1 MKKKILIIYEN
12 INREYDNCLLLKAEL
27 ERRGYTVVLKY
38 KTESICIVQDAD
50 LVITPNCYN
59 IENERYYRYLFAGNK
74 CPLLSLQYEQI
85 FTKETEVK
93 RLCYPDN
100 SMINVYFA
108 TWGEIYYNKLLQ
120 HNINP
125 VAVRVTGSI
134 GLDFCR
140 PEFRC
145 FYLDK
150 EGIGQKYN
158 LNVNKKWM
166 LFISS
171 LTLFP
176 GSPYY
181 RHLRIDIKDKEYL
194 TERSNLET
202 KTQEKILEWFD
213 EFLISNNDYIII
225 YRRHPVEEQTEKF
238 KSLLK
243 KYPKSFVDITDMSVK
258 QWISVC
264 DYCYNW
270 FSTASIEA
278 NEFGKPTQL
287 LRPYQ
292 ISEERDYSFLINS
305 SKCCTYD
312 DFLNSIQMNDI
323 GNIDR
328 SSYINNF
335 SIVDTPAYYRIC
347 NFVDSIINSNNQN
360 GFQFEKLFGL
370 NRVKFCLRRL
380 FIFKL
385 FIKKL
390 YQFTYGKLNIAIKS
404 NKIRSKYCV
413 TQLEY
418 SVKFH
423 NDSINIIKYDKI
435 KDIVHK
441 LSSQMTL

>member
-85 FTKETEVK
+85 FTKESEIK

-100 SMINVYFA
+100 DMPNVYFA
-108 TWGEIYYNKLLQ
+108 AWGEIYYNKLLQ
-120 HNINP
+120 HGIKP
-125 VAVRVTGSI
+125 SATRVTGSV

-150 EGIGQKYN
+150 GEMGRKYN
-158 LNVNKKWM
+158 LDVNKKWM

-171 LTLFP
+171 MTLFP
-176 GSPYY
+176 ESPYY
-181 RHLRIDIKDKEYL
+181 RHLSIDIKDKGYL
-194 TERSNLET
+194 TERSNFEV

-225 YRRHPVEEQTEKF
+225 YRRHPVEEQSEKF
-238 KSLLK
+238 KLILS
-243 KYPKSFVDITDMSVK
+243 KYPKNFLDIADMSVK
-258 QWISVC
+258 QWIAVC

-287 LRPYQ
+287 LRPYP
-292 ISEERDYSFLINS
+292 ISEERDYSFLS
-305 SKCCTYD
+305 
-312 DFLNSIQMNDI
+312 NSIKCSTYEEFASSTKQKNADS
-323 GNIDR
+323 IDR
-328 SSYINNF
+328 SLYIDNY
-335 SIVDTPAYYRIC
+335 SVTETPAYYRIC
-347 NFVDSIINSNNQN
+347 DFLDGIIERNEQSCYY
-360 GFQFEKLFGL
+360 FDKYFIL
-370 NRVKFCLRRL
+370 NRFKYYIKKF

-385 FIKKL
+385 AIKRIYQFANKKL
-390 YQFTYGKLNIAIKS
+390 NFVIKS
-404 NKIRSKYCV
+404 SKIRSKYCI

-435 KDIVHK
+435 RDIVHK
-441 LSSQMTL
+441 LSI